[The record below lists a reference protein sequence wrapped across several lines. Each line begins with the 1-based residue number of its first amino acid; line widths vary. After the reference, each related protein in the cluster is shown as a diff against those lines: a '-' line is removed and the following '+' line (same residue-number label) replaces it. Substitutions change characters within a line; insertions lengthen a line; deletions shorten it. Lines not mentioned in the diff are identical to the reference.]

1 MFSSVFLSDTSLSLT
16 VGKLTWS
23 YQNKTVLVTKESQEQ
38 EAQPVNGTQ
47 DVSVNQAVVFMM
59 ENWSGPSENQ
69 DDLTPAWT

>member
-23 YQNKTVLVTKESQEQ
+23 YQNKTILATKETQEQ
-38 EAQPVNGTQ
+38 EAQSVNGTQ
-47 DVSVNQAVVFMM
+47 GVSVNQAVVFMM

-69 DDLTPAWT
+69 DDLIPAQT